1 MPLIAKEKSGSNIE
15 PIEPG
20 VYVGVCY
27 GLIDLGTHENKVFGG
42 EDHKL
47 LIQWELPDCRG
58 EFERDG
64 QKVNLPRAISKRYTL
79 SLSKKANLRK
89 DLESWRGRKFTDD
102 ELQGFDVKAI
112 LGTSCQLQ
120 IAHQTG
126 KDGRTFANIVAI
138 MALPKGT
145 PRPNK
150 TENPTV
156 FYAFEEAGEKPDL
169 PDVPEWVQN
178 IITESKE
185 WRAMMIGSPAPTGAA
200 PDSEPETDEDDNILF

>member
-58 EFERDG
+58 EFEREG
-64 QKVNLPRAISKRYTL
+64 QKVNLPRAISKWYTL
-79 SLSKKANLRK
+79 SLSPKANLRR
-89 DLESWRGRKFTDD
+89 DLESWRGRKFTAD
-102 ELQGFDVKAI
+102 ELEGFDLKAI
-112 LGTSCQLQ
+112 LGTPCQLQ
-120 IAHQTG
+120 IGHETS
-126 KDGRTFANIVAI
+126 KDGRTFANVVAI

-145 PRPNK
+145 PRPGKN
-150 TENPTV
+150 ENPTAFFV
-156 FYAFEEAGEKPDL
+156 FEEAGDKPKL
-169 PDVPEWVQN
+169 PDVPEWVQK

-185 WRAMMIGSPAPTGAA
+185 WQEVLTRAPSATDPGP
-200 PDSEPETDEDDNILF
+200 EPETDEDDNILF